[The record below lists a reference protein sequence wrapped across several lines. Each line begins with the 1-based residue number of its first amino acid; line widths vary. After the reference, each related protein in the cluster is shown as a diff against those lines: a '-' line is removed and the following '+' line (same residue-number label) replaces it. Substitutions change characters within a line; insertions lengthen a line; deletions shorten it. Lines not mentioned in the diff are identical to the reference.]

1 MRKRDRLKNRLK
13 RMMGAGAESQ
23 APAVVTPRP
32 PAPPPVQAAPPPAP
46 VRPAPAPSKAADSAS
61 DPEEDEMAKKAA
73 KHVER
78 TRVAMLKFVIEQ
90 GGEASMADMHE
101 LSERR
106 YFIGHK
112 RFSFQARETDF
123 SAASGSSRERASKA
137 SPRIH
142 QSDSLS
148 ARRVSVRSD
157 FLSRLPWGICAK
169 AAKDNSR
176 EACPDFFELAT
187 DSNQSTAAGRG

>member
-23 APAVVTPRP
+23 APAAKTPRP
-32 PAPPPVQAAPPPAP
+32 PAPPPVQAAPPPPPAP
-46 VRPAPAPSKAADSAS
+46 VKPAPAPAKAAEPAA
-61 DPEEDEMAKKAA
+61 DPEADEMAKKAA

-90 GGEASMADMHE
+90 GGEASMADMHA

-112 RFSFQARETDF
+112 RFSDLMEGIVGEGLIDF
-123 SAASGSSRERASKA
+123 DHSSGVATITEAG
-137 SPRIH
+137 
-142 QSDSLS
+142 
-148 ARRVSVRSD
+148 SVYV
-157 FLSRLPWGICAK
+157 
-169 AAKDNSR
+169 
-176 EACPDFFELAT
+176 EE
-187 DSNQSTAAGRG
+187 